1 MLRPGGESPLE
12 VQVELIACFKNEDP
26 KTYENYLNLTEGE
39 LKTYLDW
46 IYSAKT
52 DETKAERIIRMMD
65 RLQKNLKHSV
75 KKEN

>member
-1 MLRPGGESPLE
+1 MLYADKSPLE
-12 VQVELIACFKNEDP
+12 VPEELIACFKNEDT

-39 LKTYLDW
+39 QKTYLDW

-52 DETKAERIIRMMD
+52 DETKAIRIIRMMD
-65 RLQKNLKHSV
+65 RLPKNLKHPV